1 MEEIEVRTV
10 GAVRSG
16 DAAVVGVGD
25 DEPGAGTHF
34 IVSRVLTPEGSAVA
48 AEPYTLSTESGATC
62 EGGVRELV
70 ADRVTLTIRISD
82 SAAETLGI
90 PVERRYRFTDA
101 TVAERIHLALAWLVD
116 PVRSTVPDDLFDR
129 R

>member
-1 MEEIEVRTV
+1 M
-10 GAVRSG
+10 
-16 DAAVVGVGD
+16 GD

-34 IVSRVLTPEGSAVA
+34 IVSRAAHSGRLAVA

-70 ADRVTLTIRISD
+70 ADGVTLTIRISD

-90 PVERRYRFTDA
+90 PVERRYRFSDA
-101 TVAERIHLALAWLVD
+101 TVAERIHQALAWLVY